1 METNEWIDMVIA
13 PLSLKKDYW
22 QKFEVTDEDLEFLYN
37 YLLEVEKPQKPEA
50 LVRAL
55 VIERI
60 KKEKEILARQQTLAG
75 AIYYPKDHFEVGQ
88 AIQVPAYNF
97 ESAKVVNIRTGH
109 NPDLPAFEVIE
120 IELENGEK
128 RSLAAGLLDH
138 KLNQEINL
146 AADDPLL
153 DPDYVF
159 NNFSESVL
167 NSLSE
172 YLDENPD
179 LVRIAGEYFPRALL
193 VDINIGHLN
202 LAEAVLDMVGGG
214 PLPTHTLQ
222 EQIDL
227 PEEDDNQLN
236 EFSLNLAL
244 QEDKRFDE
252 VGPAGEVLWYLHRLE
267 PDLVREAP
275 IYLRYLNP
283 VETNPDIESML
294 GEFEPQVIDELEPS
308 LNPPQAGPVNEA
320 SLVLIYPHWRSGTL
334 PLAGNLSKIFPTAL
348 ESPRIQFTFVD
359 GNSGEKFPGW
369 VVRPNR
375 YVYGLRDWYMAQGL
389 ITGSILH
396 IGRGDRPGEIVVRAD
411 KKRSSRE
418 WLRTAIIGSDG
429 GIVFSML
436 KHNISAAVDE
446 RMAIVISDTE
456 MLDTIWERNSKQRG
470 NLAQNIRLIMGEL
483 AKLSPQ
489 SHVHAQELFAGV
501 NILRRCPPGAIL
513 SLLVDNSWA
522 RHLGNLYFRLEE
534 TSGGDND

>member
-1 METNEWIDMVIA
+1 MVIA

-22 QKFEVTDEDLEFLYN
+22 HEFEVKDEDLEFLYS
-37 YLLEVEKPQKPEA
+37 YLLEVEKPLKPEA

-60 KKEKEILARQQTLAG
+60 KNEKEALARQQELAG

-88 AIQVPAYNF
+88 VIQVPAYNF
-97 ESAKVVNIRTGH
+97 KTAKVVNIRPAY

-120 IELENGEK
+120 IELDDGEK

-138 KLNQEINL
+138 KLNQKISL

-153 DPDYVF
+153 DPDFVIS
-159 NNFSESVL
+159 NFSESVL

-172 YLDENPD
+172 YLDDNPD

-193 VDINIGHLN
+193 IDINIGHLN

-214 PLPTHTLQ
+214 PLPTHALQ

-227 PEEDDNQLN
+227 PEDDNNQLN

-267 PDLVREAP
+267 PDSVREAP
-275 IYLRYLNP
+275 VHLRYQNQ
-283 VETNPDIESML
+283 VETGSEIENML
-294 GEFEPQVIDELEPS
+294 GEFEPRVIDELEPL
-308 LNPPQAGPVNEA
+308 LNPHQAGPVDEA

-334 PLAGNLSKIFPTAL
+334 PLASSLSKIFPTAL
-348 ESPRIQFTFVD
+348 ESPRIQFTFID
-359 GNSGEKFPGW
+359 GNSGERFPGW

-375 YVYGLRDWYMAQGL
+375 YIYGLRDWYLAQGL
-389 ITGSILH
+389 ISGSILH
-396 IGRGDRPGEIVVRAD
+396 VRRGDRPGEIVLRAD

-429 GIVFSML
+429 GVIFSML

-446 RMAIVISDTE
+446 RMAIVISDIE

-470 NLAQNIRLIMGEL
+470 NLTQNIRLIMGEL

-489 SHVHAQELFAGV
+489 SHVHAQELYAGV

-513 SLLVDNSWA
+513 SMLVDNSWA
-522 RHLGNLYFRLEE
+522 KHLGNLYFRLEE